1 MAASKALVRMAQRSV
16 RRNWRHSLGT
26 LLAIAVGF
34 VAIGL
39 FEGYLADL
47 TRAQADALSKQG
59 MFGDLLIE
67 RTGASSS
74 AGREDPWAFHLG
86 PDEQRFID
94 AYLAAHAREVRVR
107 ARGLEVSG
115 LASTGKVGALFLGW
129 GFDVAEGATLR
140 EQFAWNALAGRP
152 LQLAGPQAVLL
163 AQGLGRTL
171 DCAAPVDAKTTGPDG
186 RLLAEARPFKCRR
199 GRAQLTATT
208 ASGQLNVVELEVAG
222 LYSAGLQELDARLAQ
237 LPLAQA
243 QRLLDTTDVSRV
255 VVGLA
260 PGVDAASFAQ
270 ALSGAAAA
278 QGLAVTAT
286 RWQDHEVGE
295 LYRRSL
301 DLVGVFRSFVVL
313 VVVSIAAMSVLMTM
327 MKAVSERTREIGT
340 LRSLGFLRRHVV
352 ALFVL
357 EAGLLAG
364 LASVAGACAT
374 LVLTVAVNH
383 LGLTY
388 KAGIL
393 ANAIPL
399 AVRVVPGAYVF
410 AVLFLSS
417 VAMVAA
423 VVPARRAAR
432 MVIPEALGHV

>member
-1 MAASKALVRMAQRSV
+1 MAATTLVRMAQRSAL
-16 RRNWRHSLGT
+16 RNWRHSLGT
-26 LLAIAVGF
+26 VLAIAVGF

-47 TRAQADALSKQG
+47 THAQGEALSKQG

-74 AGREDPWAFHLG
+74 AGREDPWAFHLSVE
-86 PDEQRFID
+86 EQRFID
-94 AYLAAHAREVRVR
+94 AYLAAHAHEVRVR

-115 LASTGKVGALFLGW
+115 LASTGEAGALFLGW

-140 EQFAWNALAGRP
+140 EEFAWNAVAGRP

-163 AQGLGRTL
+163 AQGLGRAL
-171 DCAAPVDAKTTGPDG
+171 DCAAPADPGARGPEG
-186 RLLAEARPFKCRR
+186 HLVAQARPFTCRQPR
-199 GRAQLTATT
+199 VQLSATT
-208 ASGQLNVVELEVAG
+208 ASGRLNVAEVEVAG

-243 QRLLDTTDVSRV
+243 QRLLDTTGVSRV
-255 VVGLA
+255 VVGLS
-260 PGVDAASFAQ
+260 PGVDAASFAT
-270 ALSGAAAA
+270 ALTDAAAA
-278 QGLAVTAT
+278 RGLPVTAT
-286 RWQDHEVGE
+286 RWQDHAVGE
-295 LYRRSL
+295 LYRRGL
-301 DLVGVFRSFVVL
+301 DLLGVFRSFVVL
-313 VVVSIAAMSVLMTM
+313 VVVSIAALSVLMTM

-352 ALFVL
+352 TLFVL
-357 EAGLLAG
+357 EAGWLAG
-364 LASVAGACAT
+364 LASIVGAAAT
-374 LVLTVAVNH
+374 LALTAAVNH
-383 LGLTY
+383 LGVTY

-393 ANAIPL
+393 ADAIPL
-399 AVRVVPGAYVF
+399 AVRVVPGAYGF
-410 AVLFLSS
+410 AVAFLSS

-432 MVIPEALGHV
+432 MVIPEALGHA